1 MSEREKEAYKETEK
15 DVGREKERGETE
27 LLRHSLHSNLGH
39 AKQMLY

>member
-1 MSEREKEAYKETEK
+1 MKEKRRLTKTQR

-39 AKQMLY
+39 AKQKLY